1 MYVRGKLHAKK
12 LEVLCTLKECWPK
25 RGLLQDG
32 QCTSQARAYND
43 KYLMFQMRIVS
54 DQVEN
59 KIYLRS
65 KGLIL
70 FHKVQLACA
79 NVLSLYQMLS
89 FYEMKSFTRAL

>member
-1 MYVRGKLHAKK
+1 
-12 LEVLCTLKECWPK
+12 
-25 RGLLQDG
+25 
-32 QCTSQARAYND
+32 
-43 KYLMFQMRIVS
+43 MFQMRIVS